1 MYFSAPKIAAWVIT
15 ERHPSDLNM
24 TQEQVLSDDE
34 EEEGLPTGR
43 NLNIYIDVD
52 IERLSHKQGHHFS
65 FS

>member
-1 MYFSAPKIAAWVIT
+1 MP
-15 ERHPSDLNM
+15 
-24 TQEQVLSDDE
+24 QEQVLSDDE

-43 NLNIYIDVD
+43 NLNIDIDVD